1 MPMLRLWKVL
11 GTIKPIGQSA
21 CQSLVNCQCV
31 PIHPIPIFPFSM
43 QLSHNRK
50 YRSLWNMPQSFC
62 QNHTIPTLLCKAWHP
77 SHAAGLVEPIHK
89 HRKNATR
96 FFLGTQQGG
105 CEYKNHAPRVKES
118 LQAVCY
124 PLHGSQAL
132 SKTVSLIKDP
142 KLKHSFHTWV
152 SQMFFKFPTKIEVW
166 WTCGTLNDQANTR
179 VYPRIIQY
187 AFQFSKDNHWVCLEW
202 WFCFGNNLSMI
213 HSSQKK
219 TRHFGKQQWSFDESD
234 CIPGRIR
241 W

>member
-105 CEYKNHAPRVKES
+105 CEYKNHAPTREGKPAGCLLPFAWITSVVQNRFSHKGPKAET
-118 LQAVCY
+118 L
-124 PLHGSQAL
+124 L
-132 SKTVSLIKDP
+132 SHL
-142 KLKHSFHTWV
+142 SFPNV
-152 SQMFFKFPTKIEVW
+152 
-166 WTCGTLNDQANTR
+166 L
-179 VYPRIIQY
+179 
-187 AFQFSKDNHWVCLEW
+187 
-202 WFCFGNNLSMI
+202 
-213 HSSQKK
+213 
-219 TRHFGKQQWSFDESD
+219 
-234 CIPGRIR
+234 
-241 W
+241 